1 MHATLTSTE
10 KTVGAYEAKS
20 HFAELLDLVEHG
32 RSITITRRSRNVAR
46 LVPADSPT
54 IDRSVFSR
62 IRALHSRL
70 TLPKGESLRDLIDAG
85 RRI

>member
-1 MHATLTSTE
+1 MPTTPIAAE
-10 KTVGAYEAKS
+10 KTIGAYDAKT

-46 LVPADSPT
+46 LVPADAPT